1 MAATAIELGER
12 ETDIRA
18 GGILII
24 NIIVIV
30 IVISIIIIINNPR
43 MIRCNLF
50 HSHPRRPSEGAMFF
64 LKREQ
69 MEQMGANGKWEKMAA
84 KGNQEDS
91 VTHHSYGK

>member
-1 MAATAIELGER
+1 MVATAIELGER

-18 GGILII
+18 GGIFII

-30 IVISIIIIINNPR
+30 IVISIIIVINIIVIHFTP
-43 MIRCNLF
+43 
-50 HSHPRRPSEGAMFF
+50 HPRRPSEGAMFF

-84 KGNQEDS
+84 KGNQEDP

>member
-12 ETDIRA
+12 ETDIPA
-18 GGILII
+18 GGIFII
-24 NIIVIV
+24 NIIVIA
-30 IVISIIIIINNPR
+30 IVISIINIMVIYFIP
-43 MIRCNLF
+43 
-50 HSHPRRPSEGAMFF
+50 HPRRPSEGAMFF

-84 KGNQEDS
+84 KGNQEDP